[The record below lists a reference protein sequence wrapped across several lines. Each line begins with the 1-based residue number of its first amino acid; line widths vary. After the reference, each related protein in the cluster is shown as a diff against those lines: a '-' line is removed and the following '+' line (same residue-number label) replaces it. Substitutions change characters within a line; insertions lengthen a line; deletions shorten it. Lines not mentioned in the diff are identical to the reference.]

1 MHQRSLRTVL
11 LIQAIEETDRLGEVI
26 PLADRADASRAVVRE
41 SSKLSEAKLRAEAP
55 PPAQTPPLGQTP
67 PSGQTQPPD
76 QAPQPR
82 QAQPSALLSPQT
94 ETFLVRRAEHLLDR
108 LRTRAPAVVHILALA
123 GGVTWLGRFVLLLA
137 IAAGVSLSALD
148 GSRRINI
155 LAFPLIGLIAW
166 NLFVYIVLFATWI
179 RTRGR
184 HATGFWSAAMYERW
198 IAGRIESLMRN
209 STRYNV
215 PLSTGLRRFAAEWGS
230 LSRTTVF
237 LRAKRLLHLAAA
249 LLAIGLISG
258 LYVRGIGLRY
268 EAGWE
273 STFLGPRS
281 AYALVSLLY
290 KPASVLSG
298 ISYGSPDEVA
308 ELRWTATGGGGDAAP
323 WIHLIAITAMLYIVL
338 PRLLAAGAASLGLW
352 RSSRRVPIP
361 PSLIGYART
370 LVMGVGSGR
379 AGEIASVVP
388 YAYEPKAPSITGLE
402 SLLAATLG
410 ANLKVEL
417 RDPVRYGDEES
428 VAGRLAVTGATWHVI
443 LMTLASTPEVE
454 NHGAFL
460 SAWRDWLAKNAASA
474 PLLILIDE
482 GPYSARMRGE
492 AAFEQRVQERRK
504 LWREFIAGYGLRA
517 SFADLIQ
524 IKPGAAS
531 EINARDEARAALW
544 TAGERA

>member
-11 LIQAIEETDRLGEVI
+11 LIQAIEETDRAGEVI

-41 SSKLSEAKLRAEAP
+41 SSKLSEGRLRAVQTGAAAQAGE
-55 PPAQTPPLGQTP
+55 AQTGEAQT
-67 PSGQTQPPD
+67 
-76 QAPQPR
+76 
-82 QAQPSALLSPQT
+82 SAVLSPQA
-94 ETFLVRRAEHLLDR
+94 ETFLIRRAERLLDR
-108 LRTRAPAVVHILALA
+108 LRTRSPAVVHILALA

-155 LAFPLIGLIAW
+155 LAFPLVGLIAW
-166 NLFVYIVLFATWI
+166 NLLVYVLLLVSWI
-179 RTRGR
+179 RDRGR
-184 HATGFWSAAMYERW
+184 PSTGFWSAAMYERW
-198 IAGRIESLMRN
+198 IAGRIESLMRH

-230 LSRTTVF
+230 LSRPILFV
-237 LRAKRLLHLAAA
+237 RAKRLLHLAAA
-249 LLAIGLISG
+249 LMAIGLIIG
-258 LYVRGIGLRY
+258 LYVRGIALRY

-273 STFLGPRS
+273 STFLGPQS
-281 AYALVSLLY
+281 AYALVSMLY
-290 KPASVLSG
+290 GPASALSG
-298 ISYGSPDEVA
+298 ISHGSPGEIA
-308 ELRWTATGGGGDAAP
+308 ELRWTATGGGGDAAS
-323 WIHLIAITAMLYIVL
+323 WIHLIAITAALYIVL
-338 PRLLAAGAASLGLW
+338 PRLLAASLASLKLW
-352 RSSRRVPIP
+352 RSSRRASIP
-361 PSLIGYART
+361 PSVLGYARA
-370 LVMGVGSGR
+370 LVMGVGSGT
-379 AGEIASVVP
+379 AGETAGVVP
-388 YAYEPKAPSITGLE
+388 YAYEPKAPSIAGLE

-410 ANLKVEL
+410 ANLKVQM
-417 RDPVRYGDEES
+417 RDPVRYGDEET
-428 VAGRLAVTGATWHVI
+428 VVGRLAATGATWHVI

-460 SAWRDWLAKNAASA
+460 TAWRDWLARNATSS
-474 PLLILIDE
+474 PLLILVDE
-482 GPYSARMRGE
+482 GPYAARMRGD

>member
-11 LIQAIEETDRLGEVI
+11 LIQAIEETDRVGEVI

-41 SSKLSEAKLRAEAP
+41 SKLSEARLRAMQPSATPPAPAP
-55 PPAQTPPLGQTP
+55 PVEAQT
-67 PSGQTQPPD
+67 
-76 QAPQPR
+76 
-82 QAQPSALLSPQT
+82 SALLSSQA
-94 ETFLVRRAEHLLDR
+94 ERFLIRRAEHLLER
-108 LRTRAPAVVHILALA
+108 LRTRSPAVLHILALA
-123 GGVTWLGRFVLLLA
+123 GGVTWLGRFVLLVAL
-137 IAAGVSLSALD
+137 AAGVSLSALD
-148 GSRRINI
+148 GSRHINI

-166 NLFVYIVLFATWI
+166 NLFVYVLLLATWI
-179 RTRGR
+179 STRGR
-184 HATGFWSAAMYERW
+184 PTTGFWSAAMYEHW
-198 IAGRIESLMRN
+198 IGGRIESLLRR

-215 PLSTGLRRFAAEWGS
+215 PLSTGLRRFAAQWGE
-230 LSRTTVF
+230 LSRPLLF

-249 LLAIGLISG
+249 LLAIGLIIG
-258 LYVRGIGLRY
+258 LYIRGIVFRY

-281 AYALVSLLY
+281 AYALVSALY
-290 KPASVLSG
+290 GPASAASG
-298 ISYGSPDEVA
+298 ISYGSVDEIA

-323 WIHLIAITAMLYIVL
+323 WIHLIAITAVLYIVL
-338 PRLLAAGAASLGLW
+338 PRLLAAAVATLTLW
-352 RSSRRVPIP
+352 RASRRAAIP

-370 LVMGVGSGR
+370 LVMGVGSGTP
-379 AGEIASVVP
+379 GETASVVP
-388 YAYEPKAPSITGLE
+388 YAYEPKAPSVAGLE

-410 ANLKVEL
+410 ANLKVEM
-417 RDPVRYGDEES
+417 RDPVRYGDEET
-428 VAGRLAVTGATWHVI
+428 VAVRLAATGATWHVI
-443 LMTLASTPEVE
+443 VMTLASTPEVE

-460 SAWRDWLAKNAASA
+460 SAWRDWLAKNATSS

-482 GPYSARMRGE
+482 GPYATRMRGE
-492 AAFEQRVQERRK
+492 AGFEQRVQERRK
-504 LWREFIAGYGLRA
+504 LWREFVAGYGLRA